1 MDGSSGRESHI
12 GQHIGL
18 DVIHE
23 CCQLGHAVARLISDF
38 APLLSGCSRV
48 VLGECSSTA
57 LVRYRCNGYS
67 VPTAFG
73 FQDVIVKG
81 LVDEVVI
88 LCGSAVLARHM
99 RAYGEGEFIADPLH
113 YLALIETKPD
123 APRGKLYI
131 DPLLPAWLPDLTV
144 LDLRLG
150 SHRFDI
156 RFWREGEETKFE
168 MLRGDPKA
176 IERITADR
184 CFDRMR
190 AWAEPA

>member
-1 MDGSSGRESHI
+1 VKLPARVEAIAITS
-12 GQHIGL
+12 
-18 DVIHE
+18 
-23 CCQLGHAVARLISDF
+23 HAVSWSFSASTNGFSIDTAGTLLTRLD
-38 APLLSGCSRV
+38 
-48 VLGECSSTA
+48 ST
-57 LVRYRCNGYS
+57 
-67 VPTAFG
+67 
-73 FQDVIVKG
+73 
-81 LVDEVVI
+81 
-88 LCGSAVLARHM
+88 
-99 RAYGEGEFIADPLH
+99 ADPLH

-131 DPLLPAWLPDLTV
+131 DPLLPAWLPDLTR